1 MRNNNLIFEKHTM
14 DNQEDKNQSFKV
26 VDKRRF
32 NETGESLSADI
43 KPSEKE
49 SLSSNDDLKNNQEM
63 PMSTVDSDES
73 HDGRL
78 DFPSFLVGMYSQTLI
93 FLGEIP
99 SPDTN
104 LVTEN
109 IEAAKQNIDILVIL
123 EEKTK
128 GNLSQEE
135 DNLIQEILNNL
146 RLLFVKKL

>member
-1 MRNNNLIFEKHTM
+1 MNNEEDRNQN
-14 DNQEDKNQSFKV
+14 FKV

-32 NETGESLSADI
+32 NESGEDI
-43 KPSEKE
+43 SSDKFEEK
-49 SLSSNDDLKNNQEM
+49 SQNVSSQFNQDVSTSNDLREEDL
-63 PMSTVDSDES
+63 S
-73 HDGRL
+73 HEDGKL

-104 LVTEN
+104 LVSKN
-109 IEAAKQNIDILVIL
+109 LDAAKQNIDIIVIL

-135 DNLIQEILNNL
+135 ENLIQEILNNL